1 MANNRF
7 IFAIIICFFT
17 IEAIPAKTSV
27 QTPILNKIYEITF
40 KKSIPTPLFS
50 KNSFKPFQRP
60 NKEHNLIR
68 YQMY

>member
-1 MANNRF
+1 MANNRY
-7 IFAIIICFFT
+7 IFAIIICFFAIAT
-17 IEAIPAKTSV
+17 IPAKTTV
-27 QTPILNKIYEITF
+27 QTPILSKIYAIT

-50 KNSFKPFQRP
+50 KNSFKPLERP